1 MAERKMI
8 LVLRLEGPLQ
18 SWGENAKW
26 DFRDSSTMPTKSG
39 IVGLLGCAMGQER
52 GSQVLLELA
61 KSITVA
67 VRADRPGVK
76 TVDFHSVTGFPL
88 RNAER
93 KQRTDGKGKPSDTFT
108 TQREYLED
116 ACFTVFIDTS
126 PEWQQRIISALE
138 NPRWCMY
145 LGRKNCVPSRPILAD
160 RMEAADLME
169 ALKEYPAAE
178 RAEKTM
184 TYECEH
190 PDSTAASI
198 QRPDDLIGTNR
209 QFQLRRVWRGSV
221 ERKEEQDVSD

>member
-1 MAERKMI
+1 MAERKTI
-8 LVLRLEGPLQ
+8 IVLRLEGPLQ

-52 GSQVLLELA
+52 GSQVLVELA
-61 KSITVA
+61 QSITVA
-67 VRADRPGVK
+67 VRADRPGAK
-76 TVDFHSVTGFPL
+76 FVDFQTVQGDPL
-88 RNAER
+88 MAA
-93 KQRTDGKGKPSDTFT
+93 TGKPKT
-108 TQREYLED
+108 TGNTILSPHAYLQD
-116 ACFTVFIDTS
+116 ASFTVFIDTTA
-126 PEWQQRIISALE
+126 EWQQRIVSALE

-160 RMEAADLME
+160 RMEADDLME

-178 RAEKTM
+178 RAGKTM

>member
-1 MAERKMI
+1 MEERKTI

-39 IVGLLGCAMGQER
+39 IVGLLGCAMDQER
-52 GSQVLLELA
+52 GSQVLVELA
-61 KSITVA
+61 QSITVA
-67 VRADRPGVK
+67 IRADRPGAK
-76 TVDFHSVTGFPL
+76 FVDFQTV
-88 RNAER
+88 
-93 KQRTDGKGKPSDTFT
+93 QGKPLKTADGGNRSNNTILSPHA
-108 TQREYLED
+108 YLQD
-116 ACFTVFIDTS
+116 ASFTVFIDTTA
-126 PEWQQRIISALE
+126 EWQQRIVSALE

-178 RAEKTM
+178 RAGKTM

>member
-1 MAERKMI
+1 MEERKTI
-8 LVLRLEGPLQ
+8 LVLRLEGVLQ

-39 IVGLLGCAMGQER
+39 IVGLLGCAMGEER
-52 GSQVLLELA
+52 GSQVLVELA
-61 KSITVA
+61 QSITVA
-67 VRADRPGVK
+67 VREDRPGAK
-76 TVDFHSVTGFPL
+76 FVDFQTVQGDPL
-88 RNAER
+88 MAA
-93 KQRTDGKGKPSDTFT
+93 TGKPKTTGNTILSPHAYLQDASFT
-108 TQREYLED
+108 I
-116 ACFTVFIDTS
+116 FIDTT
-126 PEWQQRIISALE
+126 PEWQQRIVSALE

-169 ALKEYPAAE
+169 ALKEYPPAE
-178 RAEKTM
+178 RAGKTM

>member
-1 MAERKMI
+1 VTVVCGSNQKAKEKAEALFADDDRVTVLGRVSPLYPLMA
-8 LVLRLEGPLQ
+8 
-18 SWGENAKW
+18 A
-26 DFRDSSTMPTKSG
+26 T
-39 IVGLLGCAMGQER
+39 
-52 GSQVLLELA
+52 
-61 KSITVA
+61 
-67 VRADRPGVK
+67 
-76 TVDFHSVTGFPL
+76 
-88 RNAER
+88 
-93 KQRTDGKGKPSDTFT
+93 GKPKT
-108 TQREYLED
+108 TGNTILSPHAYLQD
-116 ACFTVFIDTS
+116 ASFTVFIDTT

-160 RMEAADLME
+160 HMEAADLME

-178 RAEKTM
+178 RAGKIM

-209 QFQLRRVWRGSV
+209 QFQLRRVWRGTV

>member
-1 MAERKMI
+1 MEERKTI

-39 IVGLLGCAMGQER
+39 IVGLLGCAMGQEQ
-52 GSQVLLELA
+52 GSQVLVELA
-61 KSITVA
+61 QSITVA
-67 VRADRPGVK
+67 VRADRPGAK
-76 TVDFHSVTGFPL
+76 FVDFQTVQGDPL
-88 RNAER
+88 MAA
-93 KQRTDGKGKPSDTFT
+93 TGKPKTTGNTILSPHAYLQDASFT
-108 TQREYLED
+108 I
-116 ACFTVFIDTS
+116 FIDTT

-145 LGRKNCVPSRPILAD
+145 LGRKHYVPSRPILAD

>member
-1 MAERKMI
+1 MEERKTI

-39 IVGLLGCAMGQER
+39 IVGLLGCAMGEGR
-52 GSQVLLELA
+52 GSQVLVELA
-61 KSITVA
+61 QSITVA
-67 VRADRPGVK
+67 VRADRPGARF
-76 TVDFHSVTGFPL
+76 VDFQTV
-88 RNAER
+88 
-93 KQRTDGKGKPSDTFT
+93 QGKPLKTADGGKRSNNTFLSPHA
-108 TQREYLED
+108 YLQD
-116 ACFTVFIDTS
+116 ASFTVFIDTT
-126 PEWQQRIISALE
+126 PEWQLRIVYALE

-178 RAEKTM
+178 RAGKTM
-184 TYECEH
+184 TYECEIA
-190 PDSTAASI
+190 DSTNASLL
-198 QRPDDLIGTNR
+198 RPDDLVGANR

>member
-1 MAERKMI
+1 MEERKTI

-145 LGRKNCVPSRPILAD
+145 LGRKSCVPSRPIQAKA
-160 RMEAADLME
+160 EEYADLLQ
-169 ALKEYPAAE
+169 AIKEYPAAE
-178 RAEKTM
+178 RAGKTM
-184 TYECEH
+184 TYECEL
-190 PDSTAASI
+190 PVGTAASI
-198 QRPDDLIGTNR
+198 ERPDDLIGVNR
-209 QFQLRRVWRGSV
+209 KFQKRWVWRDAV
-221 ERKEEQDVSD
+221 PRKEEKDVSD

>member
-1 MAERKMI
+1 MEERKTI

-39 IVGLLGCAMGQER
+39 VVGLLGCAMGQER
-52 GSQVLLELA
+52 GSQVLVELA
-61 KSITVA
+61 QSITVA

-76 TVDFHSVTGFPL
+76 FVDFQTVQGDPL
-88 RNAER
+88 MAA
-93 KQRTDGKGKPSDTFT
+93 TGKPKT
-108 TQREYLED
+108 TGNTILSPHAYLQD
-116 ACFTVFIDTS
+116 ASFTVFIDTTA
-126 PEWQQRIISALE
+126 EWQQRIISALE

-169 ALKEYPAAE
+169 ALREYPPAE
-178 RAEKTM
+178 RAGKTM

>member
-1 MAERKMI
+1 MAERKTI
-8 LVLRLEGPLQ
+8 IVLRLEGPLQ

-52 GSQVLLELA
+52 GSQVLVELA
-61 KSITVA
+61 QSITVA
-67 VRADRPGVK
+67 VRADRPGAK
-76 TVDFHSVTGFPL
+76 FVDFQTVQGDPL
-88 RNAER
+88 MAA
-93 KQRTDGKGKPSDTFT
+93 TGKPKT
-108 TQREYLED
+108 TGNTILSPHAYLQD
-116 ACFTVFIDTS
+116 ASFTVFIDTT

-178 RAEKTM
+178 RAGKTM

-198 QRPDDLIGTNR
+198 QRPDDLIGTKR

>member
-1 MAERKMI
+1 MEERKTI

-39 IVGLLGCAMGQER
+39 IVGLLGCAMGQEQ
-52 GSQVLLELA
+52 GSQVLVELA
-61 KSITVA
+61 QSITVA
-67 VRADRPGVK
+67 VRADRPGAK
-76 TVDFHSVTGFPL
+76 FVDFQTVQGDPL
-88 RNAER
+88 MAA
-93 KQRTDGKGKPSDTFT
+93 TGKPKTTGNTILSPHAYLQDASFT
-108 TQREYLED
+108 I
-116 ACFTVFIDTS
+116 FIDTT

>member
-1 MAERKMI
+1 MEERKTI

-52 GSQVLLELA
+52 GNQVLVELA
-61 KSITVA
+61 QSITVA
-67 VRADRPGVK
+67 VRADRHGVK
-76 TVDFHSVTGFPL
+76 FVDFQTVQGKPL
-88 RNAER
+88 RTA
-93 KQRTDGKGKPSDTFT
+93 DGGKRSNNTFLSPHA
-108 TQREYLED
+108 YLQD
-116 ACFTVFIDTS
+116 ASFTVFIDTT

-178 RAEKTM
+178 RAGKTM

>member
-1 MAERKMI
+1 MAERKTI

-39 IVGLLGCAMGQER
+39 VVGLLGCAMGQER
-52 GSQVLLELA
+52 GSQVLVELA
-61 KSITVA
+61 QSITVA
-67 VRADRPGVK
+67 VRADRPGAK
-76 TVDFHSVTGFPL
+76 FVDFQTVQGDPL
-88 RNAER
+88 MAA
-93 KQRTDGKGKPSDTFT
+93 TGKPKT
-108 TQREYLED
+108 TGNTILSPHAYLQD
-116 ACFTVFIDTS
+116 ASFTVFIDTT

-145 LGRKNCVPSRPILAD
+145 LGRKNCGPSRPILAD

-178 RAEKTM
+178 RAGKTM

>member
-1 MAERKMI
+1 MEERNTI

-39 IVGLLGCAMGQER
+39 IVGLLGCAMGEER
-52 GSQVLLELA
+52 GSQVLVELA

-76 TVDFHSVTGFPL
+76 FVDFQTVKTDRLMTASGTP
-88 RNAER
+88 RNKNASTIVSPR
-93 KQRTDGKGKPSDTFT
+93 G
-108 TQREYLED
+108 YLQD
-116 ACFTVFIDTS
+116 ACFTVFIDTT

-160 RMEAADLME
+160 CMEAADLME

-178 RAEKTM
+178 RAGKTM

>member
-1 MAERKMI
+1 MEERKTI
-8 LVLRLEGPLQ
+8 LVLRLEGVLQ

-39 IVGLLGCAMGQER
+39 IVGLLGCAMGEER
-52 GSQVLLELA
+52 GSQVLVELA
-61 KSITVA
+61 QSITVA

-76 TVDFHSVTGFPL
+76 FVDFQTVQGNPL
-88 RNAER
+88 RTA
-93 KQRTDGKGKPSDTFT
+93 DGGKRSNNTFLSPHAYF
-108 TQREYLED
+108 QD
-116 ACFTVFIDTS
+116 ACFTVFIDTTA
-126 PEWQQRIISALE
+126 EWQQRIVSALE

-169 ALKEYPAAE
+169 ALKVYPPAE
-178 RAEKTM
+178 RAGKTM

>member
-1 MAERKMI
+1 MAERKTI

-61 KSITVA
+61 RSITVA

-76 TVDFHSVTGFPL
+76 FVDFQTVQGKPL
-88 RNAER
+88 RTA
-93 KQRTDGKGKPSDTFT
+93 DGGKRSNNTFLSPHA
-108 TQREYLED
+108 YLQD
-116 ACFTVFIDTS
+116 ASFTVFIDTT
-126 PEWQQRIISALE
+126 PEWHQRIVSALE

-145 LGRKNCVPSRPILAD
+145 LGRKNCVPSRTILAD

-178 RAEKTM
+178 RAGKTM

>member
-1 MAERKMI
+1 MEERKTI
-8 LVLRLEGPLQ
+8 LVLRLEGPQQ

-61 KSITVA
+61 RSITVA

-76 TVDFHSVTGFPL
+76 FVDFQTVQGKPL
-88 RNAER
+88 RTA
-93 KQRTDGKGKPSDTFT
+93 DGGKRSNNTFLSPHA
-108 TQREYLED
+108 YLQD
-116 ACFTVFIDTS
+116 ASFTVFIDTT
-126 PEWQQRIISALE
+126 PEWQQRIVSALE

-178 RAEKTM
+178 RAGKTM

>member
-1 MAERKMI
+1 MEERKTI

-52 GSQVLLELA
+52 GSQVLVELA
-61 KSITVA
+61 QSITVA
-67 VRADRPGVK
+67 VRADRPGAK
-76 TVDFHSVTGFPL
+76 FVDFQTVQGDPL
-88 RNAER
+88 MAA
-93 KQRTDGKGKPSDTFT
+93 TGKPKT
-108 TQREYLED
+108 TGNTILSPHAYLQD
-116 ACFTVFIDTS
+116 ASFTVFINTS

-169 ALKEYPAAE
+169 ALKVYPPAE
-178 RAEKTM
+178 RAGKTM

-198 QRPDDLIGTNR
+198 QRPDDLIGTKR

>member
-1 MAERKMI
+1 MAERKTI

-26 DFRDSSTMPTKSG
+26 GFRDSSTMPTKSG
-39 IVGLLGCAMGQER
+39 IVGLLGCAMGEGR
-52 GSQVLLELA
+52 GSQMLVELA
-61 KSITVA
+61 QSITVA
-67 VRADRPGVK
+67 VRADRPGAK
-76 TVDFHSVTGFPL
+76 FVDFQTVQGDPL
-88 RNAER
+88 MAA
-93 KQRTDGKGKPSDTFT
+93 TGKPKTTGNTILSPHAYLQDASFT
-108 TQREYLED
+108 I
-116 ACFTVFIDTS
+116 FIDTT
-126 PEWQQRIISALE
+126 PEWQQRIVSALE

-178 RAEKTM
+178 RAGKTM